1 MEILKEINEFWP
13 IIIGLGGIALLS
25 IKLWHQIKDMQAR
38 VLRLEAK
45 MKDTNEADLKLS
57 ASLAKINL
65 TLNSLVIEQK
75 AVVKSVKALLAKSNM
90 GDIL

>member
-45 MKDTNEADLKLS
+45 MKDRTEADLKLADKLS
-57 ASLAKINL
+57 NINL
-65 TLNSLVIEQK
+65 TLSNLVIEQK

>member
-1 MEILKEINEFWP
+1 MEALKQINEFWP
-13 IIIGLGGIALLS
+13 IIIGLGGIGLLS
-25 IKLWHQIKDMQAR
+25 VKLWHQIKDMQSR

-45 MKDTNEADLKLS
+45 MKDTNEADLKLADKLS
-57 ASLAKINL
+57 NINL
-65 TLNSLVIEQK
+65 TLSNLVIEQK